1 MNLTHSCLLRSSNT
15 LVHAELLRCER
26 EGVVVEVR
34 RHGPGSLVS
43 KLGSKFGE
51 ENVLKWTK
59 DFQAAYM
66 GILAVH
72 IVCNNDNLQDICVH
86 WPTVDDFVST
96 TRS

>member
-1 MNLTHSCLLRSSNT
+1 MRNFCVVKGKGSSSKYDGMD
-15 LVHAELLRCER
+15 LS
-26 EGVVVEVR
+26 
-34 RHGPGSLVS
+34 SLFS
-43 KLGSKFGE
+43 NLGSKFSD

-72 IVCNNDNLQDICVH
+72 MVCDDDDLQDICVH

-96 TRS
+96 TRR